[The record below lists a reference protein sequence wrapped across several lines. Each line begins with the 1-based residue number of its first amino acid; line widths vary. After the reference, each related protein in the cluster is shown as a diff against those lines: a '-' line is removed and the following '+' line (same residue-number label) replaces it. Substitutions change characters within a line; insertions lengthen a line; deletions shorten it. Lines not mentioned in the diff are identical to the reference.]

1 MAAIPIYSGANWQR
15 GHGLGGIMA
24 SVARV
29 AAPILKNSAKNFVK
43 KLVRKGAETTVG
55 LASDALRGK
64 NMSEAIVQRLGGG
77 KKRGKK
83 RKQPSAKRQPPS
95 KKRKAANRANK
106 RTYFRRT
113 GSVDY

>member
-95 KKRKAANRANK
+95 KKKKTGEPRKQK
-106 RTYFRRT
+106 DIF
-113 GSVDY
+113 S

>member
-83 RKQPSAKRQPPS
+83 RKQTSAKRQPPS
-95 KKRKAANRANK
+95 KKKKSGGPRKQK
-106 RTYFRRT
+106 DIF
-113 GSVDY
+113 S

>member
-83 RKQPSAKRQPPS
+83 RKQPSAKTQPPS
-95 KKRKAANRANK
+95 KKKKSGEPRKQK
-106 RTYFRRT
+106 DIF
-113 GSVDY
+113 S

>member
-1 MAAIPIYSGANWQR
+1 MLR
-15 GHGLGGIMA
+15 
-24 SVARV
+24 
-29 AAPILKNSAKNFVK
+29 KNFK

-95 KKRKAANRANK
+95 KKKKSGEPRKQK
-106 RTYFRRT
+106 DIF
-113 GSVDY
+113 S